1 MRRAF
6 LAGTLPQGRL
16 SLGRGSSVVMHGAG
30 GAVGTTGAFRS
41 FGFHGPFDAARQER
55 RKGYDGRGARRA
67 REAAFPE
74 AQGF

>member
-1 MRRAF
+1 
-6 LAGTLPQGRL
+6 
-16 SLGRGSSVVMHGAG
+16 MHGAG
-30 GAVGTTGAFRS
+30 GAVVTTGAFRS